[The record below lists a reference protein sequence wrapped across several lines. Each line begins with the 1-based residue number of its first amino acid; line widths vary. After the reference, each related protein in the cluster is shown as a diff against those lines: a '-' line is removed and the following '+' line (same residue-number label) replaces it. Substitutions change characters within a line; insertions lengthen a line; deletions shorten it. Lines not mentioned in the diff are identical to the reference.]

1 MKRLVVFDL
10 DDTLFLERDYVRSGF
25 RAVGEF
31 VRRRLAV
38 RGFFGA
44 AWKRFEAGE
53 RSLIFDRA
61 LADRGVRPG
70 RGIVRELLSV
80 YRTHD
85 PRVRLCADARRYL
98 ARPPEGVA
106 IGVITDGRL
115 PAQRAKVRALGLD
128 RLVGDIVI
136 TGRWGHRFA
145 KPHPRAF
152 LWMERRFGIQGPDC
166 AYVGDNPAKDFT
178 APLSLG

>member
-106 IGVITDGRL
+106 SSATRRRGVRPSG
-115 PAQRAKVRALGLD
+115 
-128 RLVGDIVI
+128 
-136 TGRWGHRFA
+136 W
-145 KPHPRAF
+145 PR
-152 LWMERRFGIQGPDC
+152 
-166 AYVGDNPAKDFT
+166 
-178 APLSLG
+178 